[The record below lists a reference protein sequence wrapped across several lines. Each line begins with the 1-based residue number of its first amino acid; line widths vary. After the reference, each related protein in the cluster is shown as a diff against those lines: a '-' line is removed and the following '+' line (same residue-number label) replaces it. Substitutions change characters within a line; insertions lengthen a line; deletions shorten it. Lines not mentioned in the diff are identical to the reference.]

1 MTIRWKKLSVKG
13 DEDNTIMKIEH
24 DGSTLFVP
32 ISDSSSSNSEYLQ
45 YKEWLAEGNTPEAAD

>member
-1 MTIRWKKLSVKG
+1 MTIRWKKLSVRG

-32 ISDSSSSNSEYLQ
+32 ISDSSSTNQEYVE
-45 YKEWLAEGNTPEAAD
+45 YKEWLAAGNTPEAAD

>member
-1 MTIRWKKLSVKG
+1 MAIRWKKLSVRG

-32 ISDSSSSNSEYLQ
+32 ISDSSSTNQEYVE
-45 YKEWLAEGNTPEAAD
+45 YKEWLAAGNTPEAAD